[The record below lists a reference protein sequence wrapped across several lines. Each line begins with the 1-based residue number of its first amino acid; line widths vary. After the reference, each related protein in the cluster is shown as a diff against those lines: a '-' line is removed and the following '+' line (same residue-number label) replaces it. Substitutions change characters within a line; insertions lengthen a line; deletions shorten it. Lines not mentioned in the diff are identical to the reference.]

1 MTKSPINYRNGRIYI
16 IRNTKN
22 DKVYVGST
30 TQSLS
35 KRFSVHVSSTINPK
49 KQNYKIYV
57 AMREI
62 GINHFYIELI
72 EMYPC
77 DSKKELRSREGHW
90 IRHFQSCD
98 KEKGYNHR
106 IAGRS
111 YKEYCED
118 NRERKLEYH
127 KEHYQKHREKRIA
140 DSRVRYASN
149 KKAILAQM
157 KEFRDK
163 NKSIIKERRKLY
175 REKYRDQINATKR
188 EKVVCE
194 CSSQV
199 SRVHLSRHRSSKLHQ
214 DWEKSKQLK
223 EIN

>member
-1 MTKSPINYRNGRIYI
+1 MTKSPINYKNGRIYI

-35 KRFSVHVSSTINPK
+35 KRFCTHKGSINYSQK
-49 KQNYKIYV
+49 INYPLYK

-62 GINHFYIELI
+62 GVEHFYIEII
-72 EMYPC
+72 EMFPC
-77 DSKKELRSREGHW
+77 DSKEELHSREGHW
-90 IRHFQSCD
+90 IRQFQSCNE
-98 KEKGYNHR
+98 EKGFNFL
-106 IAGRS
+106 IAGRNIKQWREDN
-111 YKEYCED
+111 KEYDKKYYQD
-118 NRERKLEYH
+118 NQQRITEYN
-127 KEHYQKHREKRIA
+127 RA
-140 DSRVRYASN
+140 RYASN
-149 KKAILAQM
+149 KEAILAQH
-157 KEFRDK
+157 KEYRDN
-163 NKSIIKERRKLY
+163 NKSKVRGWKRLY
-175 REKYRDQINATKR
+175 REKYKDEINARQR